1 MKSQSNRQQKKPYRP
16 PRLTTYGSLR
26 TLTMAKKGLS
36 SDGGGKPRTRLS
48 GGST

>member
-1 MKSQSNRQQKKPYRP
+1 MKSKTTSRQKKPYSS

-36 SDGGGKPRTRLS
+36 GDGAGKPRTRLS
-48 GGST
+48 GGAA